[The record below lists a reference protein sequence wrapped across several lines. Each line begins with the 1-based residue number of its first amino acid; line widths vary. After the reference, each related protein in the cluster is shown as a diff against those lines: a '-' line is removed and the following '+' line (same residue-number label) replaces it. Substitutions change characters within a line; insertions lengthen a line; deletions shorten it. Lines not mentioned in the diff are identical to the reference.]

1 MPSILRNSRYRRDQ
15 RQLEEEEEMW
25 FNEDDDYDD
34 GPSVHKSPTTP
45 PPFADEIFSKK
56 IDSNLESIGGKTL
69 LAFSFVGNFNLS
81 VAGKVLEK
89 KSSLMD
95 VTGLGNMDCIAGKLG
110 EKKSTAQQSNPI
122 EVNGPSCKQVSAE
135 KL

>member
-1 MPSILRNSRYRRDQ
+1 VPSILRNSRYRRDQ

-69 LAFSFVGNFNLS
+69 LAFKLGLYSAQCITLH
-81 VAGKVLEK
+81 K
-89 KSSLMD
+89 KSQGFRFG
-95 VTGLGNMDCIAGKLG
+95 VYTVPQHIIFN
-110 EKKSTAQQSNPI
+110 Q
-122 EVNGPSCKQVSAE
+122 
-135 KL
+135 

>member
-56 IDSNLESIGGKTL
+56 IDSNLESIGGETL
-69 LAFSFVGNFNLS
+69 LTVVGNFNPS
-81 VAGKVLEK
+81 VTGKVLEK

-110 EKKSTAQQSNPI
+110 EKKSTAQQSI
-122 EVNGPSCKQVSAE
+122 EVNGPSCKQVSVE
-135 KL
+135 NL